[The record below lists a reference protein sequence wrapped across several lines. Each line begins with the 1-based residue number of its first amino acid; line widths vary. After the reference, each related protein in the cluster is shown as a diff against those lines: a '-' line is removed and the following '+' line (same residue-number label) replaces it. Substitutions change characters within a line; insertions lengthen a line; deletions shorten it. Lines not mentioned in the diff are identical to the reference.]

1 MVQKRKTKPKM
12 GRPLKLEGE
21 KDTREKIIE
30 ASIDLFSKNGFG
42 RTSVRQIASAIGLTE
57 GAVYKHFTS
66 KNAILDEVFVYA
78 QNFIY
83 TPLPIEQTLGALQ
96 GMSIFRGLLA
106 PLPEIIMAE
115 PTVAKIMQIIFHEMN
130 HNENIRHY
138 YQKEYIERGDNYI
151 SELFEKCIETGTIR
165 ACNTLALA
173 KVFNSYRAEWS
184 FQNFI
189 IKQDKPVELSKLQE
203 ELEVIIL
210 FFEEMM
216 LPNKNEIKK

>member
-1 MVQKRKTKPKM
+1 MVKKRITKPKI
-12 GRPLKLEGE
+12 GRPVKLEGE

-30 ASIDLFSKNGFG
+30 ASIDLFSKNGFE
-42 RTSVRQIASAIGLTE
+42 RTSVRQIAAAIGLTE
-57 GAVYKHFTS
+57 GSVYRHFTS
-66 KNAILDEVFVYA
+66 KDDILDEVFVYA
-78 QNFIY
+78 QNFIHS
-83 TPLPIEQTLGALQ
+83 PLPIEQTLGALQ

-115 PTVAKIMQIIFHEMN
+115 PTVVKIMQIIFHEMN

-151 SELFEKCIETGTIR
+151 SELFEKCIEKRTIR

-184 FQNFI
+184 FQNFVLQ
-189 IKQDKPVELSKLQE
+189 QDKPVELSKLQE
-203 ELEVIIL
+203 ELDVIIL
-210 FFEEMM
+210 FFEDMM
-216 LPNKNEIKK
+216 LLKKI